1 MHLKL
6 KPSTAALAV
15 IGLAFFTDMV
25 LYYLIVPLLPRYA
38 TSLHLSQMQVG
49 ALFGSYA
56 VALLAATLPVARV
69 TDRHGRRSVMLVGLL
84 GLGAATM
91 LFAFSHAFWLLLLAR
106 ALQGVAAA
114 ATWVPGMALLADFFD
129 AESRGAAMGT
139 AFAMAN
145 LGALAGPPL
154 SGFLDQ
160 HAGPR
165 APFFIGAAL
174 VALDAAGRAFLLEE
188 PVRHPAPV
196 VPWRVL
202 LEDRLIRAFTGAMI
216 LASGLW
222 AILESTLPLHLAK
235 ALHLG
240 PAAIGLCFMAA
251 VLTHTICSP
260 QMGKLSDRI
269 GRVKVLRIGLALCLV
284 ALPLPVFMP
293 GVWTMAVAL
302 ALLGASAS
310 FVMAPCGPG
319 VADAVQ
325 AMGRTDFASGFA
337 LLNIA
342 YAIGMVVGP
351 FLGSALVEALGIR
364 MAFVILAAGYAAYG
378 FTLRPRAI

>member
-1 MHLKL
+1 MRL
-6 KPSTAALAV
+6 KPTTAALAT

-25 LYYLIVPLLPRYA
+25 LYYLLVPLLPRYA
-38 TSLHLSQMQVG
+38 AALHLSQMQIG

-56 VALLAATLPVARV
+56 VALLAATLPVARI
-69 TDRHGRRSVMLVGLL
+69 TDRHGRRSVMLGGLL

-106 ALQGVAAA
+106 ALQGIAAS
-114 ATWVPGMALLADFFD
+114 ATWVPGMALLADYFD
-129 AESRGAAMGT
+129 AGSRGAAMGT

-165 APFFIGAAL
+165 APFFVGAAL
-174 VALDAAGRAFLLEE
+174 VALDAAARAFLLKD
-188 PVRHPAPV
+188 PPRHPEPA
-196 VPWRVL
+196 VPWRAL
-202 LEDRLIRAFTGAMI
+202 LSQPLIRAFAGAMV
-216 LASGLW
+216 LASALW
-222 AILESTLPLHLAK
+222 AILESTLPLYLDER
-235 ALHLG
+235 LGLG
-240 PAAIGLCFMAA
+240 PTAIGLCFMAA
-251 VLTHTICSP
+251 VLTHTLCSP

-293 GVWTMAVAL
+293 GVWATAAAL

-325 AMGRTDFASGFA
+325 AMGRMDYASGFA
-337 LLNIA
+337 LLNLA
-342 YAIGMVVGP
+342 YAVGMVAGP
-351 FLGSALVEALGIR
+351 FIGSALVEACGIR
-364 MAFVILAAGYAAYG
+364 VAFMLLAVGYAAYG
-378 FTLRPRAI
+378 FALRPRAI